1 MAKAHQSYHKRDAAG
16 VAPGQVMTLARYY
29 AKQAVKQ
36 EIRRQGLRP
45 QHIAGRLIN
54 EAANA
59 YLDQHREELITLAT
73 ERYRYFVESG
83 RLKPQRHRRKAS
95 Q

>member
-1 MAKAHQSYHKRDAAG
+1 MKRARSECEGEIMNGATM
-16 VAPGQVMTLARYY
+16 VLARYY

-36 EIRRQGLRP
+36 EIRRQGRRP
-45 QHIAGRLIN
+45 HEFAARLIHQ
-54 EAANA
+54 AAEA
-59 YLDQHREELITLAT
+59 YLDQHREELITKAAT
-73 ERYRYFVESG
+73 QYRYFVESG